1 MAPRSID
8 YPLPIP
14 KMAYLTGLERKFA
27 ILFDTLDVAVDV
39 DVIVN
44 VIVNVIG
51 PFFKCGSTAL

>member
-8 YPLPIP
+8 YPLAIP

-27 ILFDTLDVAVDV
+27 ILFNTLDVVVAVDV
-39 DVIVN
+39 D
-44 VIVNVIG
+44 VIG